1 LAAAA
6 PIDPAV
12 GFALSQPV
20 GEFCE
25 LLCDGFFHH
34 RWKAYGVLRGGRYYF
49 ADQDQVCP
57 RCGRRAVAAMGQ
69 TDLMIREQ
77 RRTNFWLTLLYLFR
91 R

>member
-20 GEFCE
+20 GEFCQ

-69 TDLMIREQ
+69 TDVMIREQ
-77 RRTNFWLTLLYLFR
+77 RRTNFWLMLLYLFR